1 MTNSAT
7 KINPSNWYH
16 VLFKHDSLS
25 GGKIYLNANLEGE
38 VSFTGSLCNSLNNLF
53 FGSDNNS
60 GRFFNGSLDD
70 IAIWNRALSQQE
82 ITQLYNQGIC
92 QTSITV
98 TDTLLIHTSITSYN
112 PVAYQNTLKVW
123 PNPGNQ
129 DITLDAG
136 NLSLMQGWKI
146 KISNSLGQEVYPATL
161 ISQQQQVL
169 DMSTWGGNGLYFL
182 HLINPQGHI
191 TEVKKIVLAP

>member
-1 MTNSAT
+1 
-7 KINPSNWYH
+7 
-16 VLFKHDSLS
+16 
-25 GGKIYLNANLEGE
+25 
-38 VSFTGSLCNSLNNLF
+38 
-53 FGSDNNS
+53 
-60 GRFFNGSLDD
+60 
-70 IAIWNRALSQQE
+70 
-82 ITQLYNQGIC
+82 
-92 QTSITV
+92 
-98 TDTLLIHTSITSYN
+98 
-112 PVAYQNTLKVW
+112 VAYQNTLKVW

-146 KISNSLGQEVYPATL
+146 KISNSLGQEVYPTTL

-191 TEVKKIVLAP
+191 TEV

>member
-1 MTNSAT
+1 MPLQVW
-7 KINPSNWYH
+7 KHLVGVFDIGKWKFFLDG
-16 VLFKHDSLS
+16 VLLDSTTSTLLFPDEFCPLTF
-25 GGKIYLNANLEGE
+25 GKSSIYEP
-38 VSFTGSLCNSLNNLF
+38 FY
-53 FGSDNNS
+53 
-60 GRFFNGSLDD
+60 GSLDD
-70 IAIWNRALSQQE
+70 IAIWNRALSQNE
-82 ITQLYNQGIC
+82 ITQLYNQGVC

-98 TDTLLIHTSITSYN
+98 TDTLLIHTSITSFN